1 MTEKRAICFLSS
13 NGVGLGHLTRQLA
26 IARRMGSQWRPLFV
40 TMSYAAGL
48 ASQCGYPTLFMP
60 HHYALGTESE
70 DWNPQLELE
79 LELLARHAPP
89 AALIYDA
96 TAVFGGVVETMARH
110 PEIYSMWMRR
120 AMWREMHREFLA
132 LSDRFHTIVEPGELA
147 DELDEGPTKEFQ
159 HQVHRVPPVL
169 MLAPEERLTREQ
181 ARKDLALPDNA
192 IVVALQLGSGTN
204 FDMEPVRK
212 EAIATLLRNPD
223 VVVLDL
229 RSPVHST
236 RGTEIPSSPRHR
248 LLAMFPAFRH
258 SRAFDAA
265 VCAPGYNTFHEN
277 ILGCIPTLFIPNEA
291 DEMDQQL
298 NRARWAERLGLALSL
313 RFADHLTGLET
324 SIARLLDRREQ
335 HIMAERCKRIEWT
348 NGAEAIVR
356 LLEEYAS
363 SGPHKTF

>member
-1 MTEKRAICFLSS
+1 MREKRRICFLSS
-13 NGVGLGHLTRQLA
+13 NGVGLGHLTRQMA
-26 IARRMGSQWRPLFV
+26 IAQRMGSQWRPFFV

-48 ASQCGYPTLFMP
+48 ASKSGYPTLFIP
-60 HHYALGTESE
+60 HHYALGTESV

-96 TAVFGGVVETMARH
+96 TAVYGGVIETMARH
-110 PEIYSMWMRR
+110 RDIYSVWMRR
-120 AMWREMHREFLA
+120 PMWRETHREFLS
-132 LSDRFHTIVEPGELA
+132 LSDRFHSIVEPGELA

-169 MLAPEERLTREQ
+169 LLAPEERLERKQ
-181 ARKDLALPDNA
+181 ARRNLALADDA

-204 FDMEPVRK
+204 FDVGPVRK
-212 EAIATLLRNPD
+212 AVIETLLRNPD

-229 RSPVHST
+229 RSPVRST
-236 RGTEIPSSPRHR
+236 GSHEIPSSPRYR
-248 LLAMFPAFRH
+248 RVVMFPAFRH

-277 ILGCIPTLFIPNEA
+277 ILGGIPTLFVPNEA

-298 NRARWAERLGLALSL
+298 SRARWAERMGMALL
-313 RFADHLTGLET
+313 IRFSDRLTEIGP
-324 SIARLLDRREQ
+324 SIERLLDRMEQ
-335 HIMAERCKRIEWT
+335 RKMAEKCKRIEWT
-348 NGAEAIVR
+348 NGAGAIAR
-356 LLEEYAS
+356 FIEDRAS
-363 SGPHKTF
+363 SGPTV

>member
-1 MTEKRAICFLSS
+1 MTEKRGICFLSS

-26 IARRMGSQWRPLFV
+26 IAQRMSSHWRPLFV

-48 ASQCGYPTLFMP
+48 ASKSGYPTLFIP

-79 LELLARHAPP
+79 LELLARHVPLT
-89 AALIYDA
+89 ALIYDA
-96 TAVFGGVVETMARH
+96 TAVYGGVIETMARH
-110 PEIYSMWMRR
+110 REIYSVWMRR
-120 AMWREMHREFLA
+120 PMWREMHRGFLA
-132 LSDRFHTIVEPGELA
+132 LSDRFDAIIEPGELA

-169 MLAPEERLTREQ
+169 MLAPGERLERAQ
-181 ARKDLALPDNA
+181 ARRDLALPDDA

-212 EAIATLLRNPD
+212 AAIATLLRNPE

-229 RSPVHST
+229 RSPGRST
-236 RGTEIPSSPRHR
+236 GGDEIPSSPRHR
-248 LLAMFPAFRH
+248 RIAMFPAFRH

-277 ILGCIPTLFIPNEA
+277 ILGGIPTLFVPNEA

-298 NRARWAERLGLALSL
+298 SRARWAEGLGMALLL
-313 RFADHLTGLET
+313 RCADHLTGIET
-324 SIARLLDRREQ
+324 SIKQLLDRTEQ
-335 HIMAERCKRIEWT
+335 HAMAERCKRIEWT
-348 NGAEAIVR
+348 NGASAIVR
-356 LLEEYAS
+356 FIEDHAS
-363 SGPHKTF
+363 SAPRRTV